1 MSENYGEIIENIVNE
16 SVNTISKINHIHNNI
31 IEAVNILENCVLR
44 NNKILIFGNGGSA
57 ADAQHIAAELVGRFY
72 KERKSIPAIAITT
85 DSSIMT
91 SIGNDYSFEMVF
103 SRQCE
108 GIVNDGDVIIAISTS
123 GNSKNVIEGIKTA
136 KKKNVKI
143 ISLLGNDGG
152 EILPLTDISLVIDSK
167 STPRIQEAHRVIY
180 HIICE
185 EVEKRIAER

>member
-136 KKKNVKI
+136 KKKNWI
-143 ISLLGNDGG
+143 FS
-152 EILPLTDISLVIDSK
+152 
-167 STPRIQEAHRVIY
+167 ST
-180 HIICE
+180 
-185 EVEKRIAER
+185 K